1 MFIMIFAEFIGVRS
15 IILIN
20 SLFFSF
26 SLMLLRWA

>member
-1 MFIMIFAEFIGVRS
+1 MIFAEFIGVTS
-15 IILIN
+15 IILTN